1 MKTAITE
8 LFDIRYPI
16 MNAGMGR
23 VALPKL
29 VAAVSNAG
37 GLGVLGCGSGAPEL
51 TRKYIQQIR
60 ALTDKP
66 FGGNAPLAL
75 PNGMANAKVM
85 LEEQVPL
92 INFSMGKGDWIVKAA
107 RQYGGKVMASVDSVK
122 LALSAQKQGVDAV
135 VATGYEAA
143 GHSGEVTTFVLIPR
157 LREVLDIPIVAAGG
171 IGNGAGIA
179 GALALGASGVW
190 MGTRFLYT
198 KESPMHDNFK
208 QIGVGLDVTDT
219 IRSEK
224 FDGIP
229 CRQMVTQRTRDIVN
243 ARVGLN
249 PFRVFLESFGVAREL
264 QIPYLKLFADV
275 VRKGPKETIA
285 MMRMA
290 QMLEAHTVT
299 LTTGD
304 VKTGMTASGQS
315 VGLIHDVPTV
325 AEVMER
331 LVAEAYAAQSRLGS
345 SFAPAPVSHAAV
357 AGSQAVR

>member
-8 LFDIRYPI
+8 LFGIKYPV

-37 GLGVLGCGSGAPEL
+37 GLGVLGCGSGAPEV
-51 TRKYIQQIR
+51 TRRHIR
-60 ALTDKP
+60 EIRSLTDKP
-66 FGGNAPLAL
+66 FAGNAPLAL
-75 PNGMANAKVM
+75 PNGRENVQVM
-85 LEEQVPL
+85 LEEKVPV

-107 RQYGGKVMASVDSVK
+107 REYGGKVMASVDSVK
-122 LALSAQKQGVDAV
+122 LARSAEKQGVDAI

-143 GHSGEVTTFVLIPR
+143 GHSGDVTTFVLLPR
-157 LREVLDIPIVAAGG
+157 LRETVKLPIISAGG
-171 IGNGAGIA
+171 VGNGAGIL

-198 KESPMHDNFK
+198 RESPMHDNFK
-208 QIGVGLDVTDT
+208 RTGVELEVTDT
-219 IRSEK
+219 IRSDK

-229 CRQMVTQRTRDIVN
+229 CRQMVTPRTLEIVN
-243 ARVGLN
+243 SRISVN
-249 PFRVFLESFGVAREL
+249 PFRVFLESFGIAREL
-264 QIPYLKLFADV
+264 QVPYLKMFTDV
-275 VRKGPKETIA
+275 IRKGPKETIA

-304 VKTGMTASGQS
+304 LRTGMTASGQS

-331 LVAEAYAAQSRLGS
+331 LMAEVDAARQELS
-345 SFAPAPVSHAAV
+345 SKLA
-357 AGSQAVR
+357 

>member
-8 LFDIRYPI
+8 MFGIRYPI

-37 GLGVLGCGSGAPEL
+37 GLGVLGCGSGAPEK
-51 TRKYIQQIR
+51 TREYIRQIR

-66 FGGNAPLAL
+66 FAGNAPLAL
-75 PNGMANAKVM
+75 PNGRENVKVM
-85 LEEQVPL
+85 LEEQVPV

-107 RQYGGKVMASVDSVK
+107 REYGGKVLASVDSVK
-122 LALSAQKQGVDAV
+122 LAKSAQAQGCDAV

-143 GHSGEVTTFVLIPR
+143 GHSGEITTFVLIPR

-198 KESPMHDNFK
+198 RESPMHDNFK
-208 QIGVGLDVTDT
+208 QIGVELDVTDT
-219 IRSEK
+219 VRSDK

-264 QIPYLKLFADV
+264 QVPYVKMFLDV
-275 VRKGPKETIA
+275 VKKGPKETIA

-315 VGLIHDVPTV
+315 VGLIHDVPSV
-325 AEVMER
+325 AEIMER
-331 LVAEAYAAQSRLGS
+331 LVAETQAAQARL
-345 SFAPAPVSHAAV
+345 AASV
-357 AGSQAVR
+357 AA

>member
-8 LFDIRYPI
+8 LFGIKYPV

-37 GLGVLGCGSGAPEL
+37 GLGVLGCGSGAPEV
-51 TRKYIQQIR
+51 TRRHIR
-60 ALTDKP
+60 EIRSLTDKP
-66 FGGNAPLAL
+66 FAGNAPLAL
-75 PNGMANAKVM
+75 PNGRENVQVM
-85 LEEQVPL
+85 LEEKVPV

-107 RQYGGKVMASVDSVK
+107 RKYGGKVMASVDSVK
-122 LALSAQKQGVDAV
+122 LARSAEKQGVDAI

-143 GHSGEVTTFVLIPR
+143 GHSGDVTTFVLLPR
-157 LREVLDIPIVAAGG
+157 LRETVKLPIISAGG
-171 IGNGAGIA
+171 VGNGAGIL

-198 KESPMHDNFK
+198 RESPMHDNFK
-208 QIGVGLDVTDT
+208 RTGVELEVTDT
-219 IRSEK
+219 IRSDK

-229 CRQMVTQRTRDIVN
+229 CRQMVTPRTLEIVN
-243 ARVGLN
+243 SRISVN
-249 PFRVFLESFGVAREL
+249 PFRVFLESFGIAREL
-264 QIPYLKLFADV
+264 QVPYLKMFTDV
-275 VRKGPKETIA
+275 IRKGPKETIA

-304 VKTGMTASGQS
+304 LRTGMTASGQS

-331 LVAEAYAAQSRLGS
+331 LMAEVDAARQELS
-345 SFAPAPVSHAAV
+345 SKLA
-357 AGSQAVR
+357 

>member
-8 LFDIRYPI
+8 MFGIRYPV

-66 FGGNAPLAL
+66 FAGNAPLAL
-75 PNGMANAKVM
+75 PNGKENVKVM
-85 LEEQVPL
+85 LEEQVPV
-92 INFSMGKGDWIVKAA
+92 INYSMGKGDWIVEAA
-107 RQYGGKVMASVDSVK
+107 HRYGGKVMASVDSIK
-122 LALSAQKQGVDAV
+122 LAKSAQKHGADAV

-157 LREVLDIPIVAAGG
+157 LREVIDIPIVAAGG
-171 IGNGAGIA
+171 VGNGTSIV

-190 MGTRFLYT
+190 AGTRFLYT
-198 KESPMHDNFK
+198 KESPMHDNWK
-208 QIGVGLDVTDT
+208 EYGAGLDITDT
-219 IRSEK
+219 VRSDK

-229 CRQMVTQRTRDIVN
+229 CRQMISPRTLEIVN
-243 ARVGLN
+243 ARVGVN
-249 PFRVFLESFGVAREL
+249 PFKVFLESFGVAREL

-275 VRKGPKETIA
+275 IKKGPKETIA

-304 VKTGMTASGQS
+304 LKKGSTASGQS
-315 VGLIHDVPTV
+315 VGLVHDIPTV

-331 LVAEAYAAQSRLGS
+331 LVAEVEAARGRLDAV
-345 SFAPAPVSHAAV
+345 FA
-357 AGSQAVR
+357 G

>member
-1 MKTAITE
+1 LKTAITE
-8 LFDIRYPI
+8 LFGITYPI

-37 GLGVLGCGSGAPEL
+37 GLGVLGCGSGAPEQ
-51 TRKYIQQIR
+51 TRRHIR
-60 ALTDKP
+60 EIKSLTDKP
-66 FGGNAPLAL
+66 FAGNAPLAL
-75 PNGMANAKVM
+75 PNGRENVLVM
-85 LEEQVPL
+85 LEEKVPV

-107 RQYGGKVMASVDSVK
+107 REYGGKVMASVDSVK
-122 LALSAQKQGVDAV
+122 LAKSAEKQGVDAI

-143 GHSGEVTTFVLIPR
+143 GHSGDVTTFVLVPR
-157 LREVLDIPIVAAGG
+157 LKEVVKLPIIAAGG
-171 IGNGAGIA
+171 VGNGAGIV

-198 KESPMHDNFK
+198 RESPMHENFK
-208 QIGVGLDVTDT
+208 NTGVGLDVTDT
-219 IRSEK
+219 IRSDK

-229 CRQMVTQRTRDIVN
+229 CRQMVTSRTLEIVN
-243 ARVGLN
+243 SRLSVN
-249 PFRVFLESFGVAREL
+249 PFRVFLDSFGIAREL

-299 LTTGD
+299 LTTGNLR
-304 VKTGMTASGQS
+304 TGMTASGQS

-325 AEVMER
+325 AEVMQR
-331 LVAEAYAAQSRLGS
+331 LVAEVEAARHQLDMKLT
-345 SFAPAPVSHAAV
+345 
-357 AGSQAVR
+357 

>member
-1 MKTAITE
+1 MKTAVTE
-8 LFDIRYPI
+8 LFGIQYPI

-51 TRKYIQQIR
+51 TRQYIREIR
-60 ALTDKP
+60 TLTDKP
-66 FGGNAPLAL
+66 FAGNAPLAL
-75 PNGMANAKVM
+75 PNGRENVKVM
-85 LEEQVPL
+85 LEEQVP
-92 INFSMGKGDWIVKAA
+92 IVNFSMGKGDWIVKAA
-107 RQYGGKVMASVDSVK
+107 RAYGGKVMASVDSVK
-122 LALSAQKQGVDAV
+122 LAKSAQAQGVDAV
-135 VATGYEAA
+135 VATGFEAA

-157 LREVLDIPIVAAGG
+157 LREVLDIPIIAAGG

-208 QIGVGLDVTDT
+208 QIGLELDVMDT
-219 IRSEK
+219 VRSDK

-229 CRQMVTQRTRDIVN
+229 CRQMVTQRTREIVN

-249 PFRVFLESFGVAREL
+249 PFRVFLDSFGVAREL
-264 QIPYLKLFADV
+264 QIPYLKLFMDV
-275 VRKGPKETIA
+275 IKMGPKATVA

-290 QMLEAHTVT
+290 QMMEAHTVT

-315 VGLIHDVPTV
+315 VGLIHDVPSV
-325 AEVMER
+325 AEVIER
-331 LVAEAYAAQSRLGS
+331 LVADAREAQARLAASL
-345 SFAPAPVSHAAV
+345 AA
-357 AGSQAVR
+357 

>member
-8 LFDIRYPI
+8 LFEIRYPI

-23 VALPKL
+23 VALPRL

-60 ALTDKP
+60 ALTDRP
-66 FGGNAPLAL
+66 FAGNAPLAL
-75 PNGMANAKVM
+75 PNGRENVQVM
-85 LEEQVPL
+85 LEERVPV
-92 INFSMGKGDWIVKAA
+92 INYSMGKGDWIVKAA
-107 RQYGGKVMASVDSVK
+107 REYGGKVMASVDSLK
-122 LALSAQKQGVDAV
+122 LAQSAQKQGVDAV

-157 LREVLDIPIVAAGG
+157 LREVIDIPIIAAGG
-171 IGNGAGIA
+171 IANGAGIA

-219 IRSEK
+219 IRSDR

-229 CRQMVTQRTRDIVN
+229 CRQMVTARTREIVD

-275 VRKGPKETIA
+275 LRKGPKETIA

-315 VGLIHDVPTV
+315 VGLVHDVPSV
-325 AEVMER
+325 AEVIER
-331 LVAEAYAAQSRLGS
+331 LVEEAYAAQSRLGA
-345 SFAPAPVSHAAV
+345 SFASNPAAPAAI
-357 AGSQAVR
+357 ATSRGGR

>member
-8 LFDIRYPI
+8 MLGIRYPV

-37 GLGVLGCGSGAPEL
+37 GLGVLGCGSGAPEQ

-66 FGGNAPLAL
+66 FAGNAPLAL
-75 PNGMANAKVM
+75 PNGKENAKVM
-85 LEEQVPL
+85 LEEQVPV

-107 RQYGGKVMASVDSVK
+107 REYGGKVMASVDSVK
-122 LALSAQKQGVDAV
+122 LAQSAQKQGCDAV
-135 VATGYEAA
+135 VAAGFEAA
-143 GHSGEVTTFVLIPR
+143 GHSGDVTTFVLIPR
-157 LREVLDIPIVAAGG
+157 LREAIEIPIVAAGG
-171 IGNGAGIA
+171 VGNGAGIV
-179 GALALGASGVW
+179 GALALGASAVW

-208 QIGVGLDVTDT
+208 QAGVGLDVTDT
-219 IRSEK
+219 IRSDK

-229 CRQMVTQRTRDIVN
+229 CRQMITPRTMEIVN
-243 ARVGLN
+243 ARLSIN
-249 PFRVFLESFGVAREL
+249 PFRVFLESFGVAKEL
-264 QIPYLKLFADV
+264 QIPYLKLLLDV
-275 VRKGPKETIA
+275 VKKGPTETIA

-290 QMLEAHTVT
+290 QMLQAHTVT

-304 VKTGMTASGQS
+304 LRTGMTASGQS

-325 AEVMER
+325 AEVMDR
-331 LVAEAYAAQSRLGS
+331 LMAEAAAARSRLNEAFG
-345 SFAPAPVSHAAV
+345 A
-357 AGSQAVR
+357 

>member
-8 LFDIRYPI
+8 MLGIRYPI

-37 GLGVLGCGSGAPEL
+37 GLGVLGCGSGAPEK
-51 TRKYIQQIR
+51 TREYIRQIR

-75 PNGMANAKVM
+75 PNGRENVNVM
-85 LEEQVPL
+85 LEEQVPV

-107 RQYGGKVMASVDSVK
+107 REFGGKVAASVDSVK
-122 LALSAQKQGVDAV
+122 LAQSAQKQGVDFV

-157 LREVLDIPIVAAGG
+157 LREVIDIPIVAAGG

-198 KESPMHDNFK
+198 RESPMHDNFK
-208 QIGVGLDVTDT
+208 QIGVELDVTDT
-219 IRSEK
+219 VRSDK

-229 CRQMVTQRTRDIVN
+229 CRQMVTQRTREIVD

-264 QIPYLKLFADV
+264 QIPYMKLFFDV
-275 VRKGPKETIA
+275 LKKGPKETIA

-304 VKTGMTASGQS
+304 RKTGMTASGQS
-315 VGLIHDVPTV
+315 VGLIHDVPSV
-325 AEVMER
+325 AEIMER
-331 LVAEAYAAQSRLGS
+331 LVAETQAAQARL
-345 SFAPAPVSHAAV
+345 AA
-357 AGSQAVR
+357 ATAA

>member
-8 LFDIRYPI
+8 LFGIKYPV

-37 GLGVLGCGSGAPEL
+37 GLGVLGCGSGAPEV
-51 TRKYIQQIR
+51 TRRHIR
-60 ALTDKP
+60 EIRSLTDKP
-66 FGGNAPLAL
+66 FAGNAPLAL
-75 PNGMANAKVM
+75 PNGRENVQVM
-85 LEEQVPL
+85 LEEKVPV

-107 RQYGGKVMASVDSVK
+107 REYGGKVMASVDSVK
-122 LALSAQKQGVDAV
+122 LARSAEKQGVDAI

-143 GHSGEVTTFVLIPR
+143 GHSGDVTTFVLLPR
-157 LREVLDIPIVAAGG
+157 LRETVKLPIISAGG
-171 IGNGAGIA
+171 VGNGAGIL

-198 KESPMHDNFK
+198 RESPMHDNFK
-208 QIGVGLDVTDT
+208 RTGVELEVTDT
-219 IRSEK
+219 IRSDK

-229 CRQMVTQRTRDIVN
+229 CRQMVTPRTLEIVN
-243 ARVGLN
+243 SRISVN
-249 PFRVFLESFGVAREL
+249 PFRVFLESFGIAREL
-264 QIPYLKLFADV
+264 QVPYLKMFTDV
-275 VRKGPKETIA
+275 IRKGPKETIA

-304 VKTGMTASGQS
+304 LRTGMTASGQS

-331 LVAEAYAAQSRLGS
+331 LMAEVEAARQELSGKL
-345 SFAPAPVSHAAV
+345 A
-357 AGSQAVR
+357 